1 MYVKRERAV
10 TDTLNKLQ
18 IPGLTNSSPSLQLLE
33 IIGSYFHE
41 QSKDALRQLVFSSLF
56 KPRGNMADP
65 ARLSLLSRLLSMAV
79 AVARAPV
86 LDCTAVWMQVPAR
99 LPNSHTLKLLSGAT

>member
-1 MYVKRERAV
+1 
-10 TDTLNKLQ
+10 
-18 IPGLTNSSPSLQLLE
+18 
-33 IIGSYFHE
+33 
-41 QSKDALRQLVFSSLF
+41 
-56 KPRGNMADP
+56 MADP

-99 LPNSHTLKLLSGAT
+99 LPNSHTLKATRDILDEFIRCLFEELEKKTFFCINLTLMEYLAHKPHARKKSISSYQHNYFRN